1 MNGSRAPEG
10 SREMLLVRE
19 IYPAIMGESR
29 HSGWPCAIVRLS
41 GCHRRC
47 LYCDTAYAF
56 QGGERLAVADVMAQ
70 VRAIGHGML
79 LLTGGEP
86 LLQAEAVDLMR
97 DALAEGLAV
106 VLETSGT
113 LGAKVPLA
121 AVPAGVCRIV
131 DVKTPGSGLAATDVD
146 WDGLG
151 NLSTNDEIKIVIADA
166 GDYAWA
172 RALVS
177 EGLTVAG
184 SRRCLPP
191 GVPVTFSPV
200 WSAVSLRE
208 LAGWIL
214 RDRLPVRF
222 QVQLH
227 KVVWPEAERSV

>member
-1 MNGSRAPEG
+1 
-10 SREMLLVRE
+10 MLLVRE
-19 IYPAIMGESR
+19 IYAAIMGESR
-29 HSGWPCAIVRLS
+29 HSGWPCVIVRLS

-56 QGGERLAVADVMAQ
+56 QGGERLAVAEVLAR
-70 VRAIGHGML
+70 VRAFGHGML

-86 LLQAEAVDLMR
+86 LLQTEAVKLMGE
-97 DALAEGLAV
+97 ALAAGLAV

-113 LGAKVPLA
+113 LGARVPLA
-121 AVPAGVCRIV
+121 AVPAEVCRVV
-131 DVKTPGSGLAATDVD
+131 DVKTPGSGLAATEVD
-146 WDGLG
+146 WEGLG
-151 NLSTNDEIKIVIADA
+151 GLTANDEIKIVIADA

-172 RALVS
+172 RALVT
-177 EGLTVAG
+177 EGLTVGG
-184 SRRCLPP
+184 SRRWLPP

-200 WSAVSLRE
+200 WNAVSLRD